1 MSARI
6 YSDDFLEA
14 YAEILVECWSDEDFK
29 KRFIAD
35 PVSVFKEWEIDVE
48 DGEKIEVVEVSEP
61 GAVAISLPPVPEGF
75 DQLSDEDLADLAG
88 GARVASPPI
97 SPSGIVDKIGEEVKN
112 IRPSV
117 PRFRLPCK

>member
-1 MSARI
+1 MNARI
-6 YSDDFLEA
+6 YSEDFLEA

-75 DQLSDEDLADLAG
+75 EQLSDDDLENFAG
-88 GARVASPPI
+88 GFVS
-97 SPSGIVDKIGEEVKN
+97 SGWRR
-112 IRPSV
+112 IRNEFEDMMEN
-117 PRFRLPCK
+117 PRPQTAVRRPLQIPCK